1 MCPQLY
7 EVKRDALMMRTRN
20 RPLPQGRVTPRH
32 ALAFALATGIGGVSI
47 LYWKVSQHRAACMY
61 MLGDRI
67 WLPHQAVI
75 VCWQLRVLC
84 AAPRQP
90 AAQAR

>member
-1 MCPQLY
+1 MYLQLY

-47 LYWKVSQHRAACMY
+47 LYWKVQ
-61 MLGDRI
+61 
-67 WLPHQAVI
+67 
-75 VCWQLRVLC
+75 
-84 AAPRQP
+84 
-90 AAQAR
+90 